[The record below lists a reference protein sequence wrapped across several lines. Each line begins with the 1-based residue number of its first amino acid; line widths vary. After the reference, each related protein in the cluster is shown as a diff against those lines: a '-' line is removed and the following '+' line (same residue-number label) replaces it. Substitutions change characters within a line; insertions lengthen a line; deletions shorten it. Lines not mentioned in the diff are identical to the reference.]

1 MKLLK
6 TFESRMSDVFGE
18 APQGFA
24 APFSL
29 KKLARHT
36 AREMES
42 ETFVVDGVDTAPA
55 LFTLLVSPTDD
66 TALRP
71 LYSKLTREIV
81 AFVEAQAKAKGYVF
95 VGKPLARFMVDPS
108 LRSGKFAVFAENV
121 DARTLTRLRDEE
133 EAFLS
138 SSLGLGGAAAAPR
151 GGESASDHLRSHDHA
166 QRRPQTMRA
175 VGTSA
180 DDAKPL
186 EPAVPLDDD
195 PYAAPAPQGGLVD
208 LGIDAD
214 VSEAP
219 MERGEA
225 SDESAGL
232 AVLPSDVVQDAL
244 QDPYD
249 DSYGKDEQGGRALES
264 DGRDDL
270 PEAPARPSHL
280 APPAAPH
287 PAAVPATQR
296 RNVPLV
302 NQQRPS
308 PIARRSADSP
318 SCMLIDHQTGRT
330 YRGVAPETVIG
341 RERTPGNIVIHDP
354 NVSRR
359 HAELSYDGRNW
370 HIRDLGSTN
379 GTLVNDVDIDV
390 CTLRDGDL
398 ITLGLTNLVFQ
409 EDAR

>member
-18 APQGFA
+18 APQGFT

-29 KKLARHT
+29 KKLAKRT
-36 AREMES
+36 VREMEG

-71 LYSKLTREIV
+71 LYSKLTKEIV
-81 AFVEAQAKAKGYVF
+81 SFVEAQAKARSYVF
-95 VGKPLARFMVDPS
+95 VGRPLARFMVDPS
-108 LRSGKFAVFAENV
+108 LRSGRFAVFAENV

-151 GGESASDHLRSHDHA
+151 DGEGASDYLRSHA
-166 QRRPQTMRA
+166 RSERRPRTMPA
-175 VGTSA
+175 VA
-180 DDAKPL
+180 EPKDDQEPL
-186 EPAVPLDDD
+186 EPAVSLDDD
-195 PYAAPAPQGGLVD
+195 PYVAPAPQDGLVD

-214 VSEAP
+214 VSKTP

-225 SDESAGL
+225 SDASAGL
-232 AVLPSDVVQDAL
+232 AVLPNDVVQDAL

-249 DSYGKDEQGGRALES
+249 DASGEGEPEERAPEP
-264 DGRDDL
+264 DDL
-270 PEAPARPSHL
+270 PGAPVRPARPSHL
-280 APPAAPH
+280 APPADSRPV
-287 PAAVPATQR
+287 AVPATQR

-302 NQQRPS
+302 NQQRQS
-308 PIARRSADSP
+308 PVAGRAADGP
-318 SCMLIDHQTGRT
+318 SCMLVDHQTGRT
-330 YRGVAPETVIG
+330 YRGVAPETIVG
-341 RERTPGNIVIHDP
+341 RERTPGGIVIHDP

-359 HAELSYDGRNW
+359 HAELSYDGHSW

-379 GTLVNDVDIDV
+379 GTLVNDVDVDV

-409 EDAR
+409 EEAR

>member
-6 TFESRMSDVFGE
+6 TFESRMSDVFGGT
-18 APQGFA
+18 PQGFT

-36 AREMES
+36 VREMEN

-55 LFTLLVSPTDD
+55 LLTLLVSPTDD
-66 TALRP
+66 TILRP
-71 LYSKLTREIV
+71 LYSKLTKELV
-81 AFVEAQAKAKGYVF
+81 SFVEAQAKAKGYVF

-108 LRSGKFAVFAENV
+108 LRSGKFAVFMENV

-151 GGESASDHLRSHDHA
+151 EGEGASDYLRSHAHA
-166 QRRPQTMRA
+166 ERRPRTMEA
-175 VGTSA
+175 VAKPA
-180 DDAKPL
+180 DGLEPL
-186 EPAVPLDDD
+186 EPAAPLDDD

-214 VSEAP
+214 VSETP

-232 AVLPSDVVQDAL
+232 AVLPNDVVQDAL
-244 QDPYD
+244 QD
-249 DSYGKDEQGGRALES
+249 SYGE
-264 DGRDDL
+264 DG
-270 PEAPARPSHL
+270 PEARTPEPDVLDNPPEVPARPSHL
-280 APPAAPH
+280 ASPATSH
-287 PAAVPATQR
+287 PVAVPATQR

-302 NQQRPS
+302 NRQRQS
-308 PIARRSADSP
+308 PATGRATDSP
-318 SCMLIDHQTGRT
+318 SCMLVDHQTGRT
-330 YRGVAPETVIG
+330 YRGVAPQAIIG
-341 RERTPGNIVIHDP
+341 RERTPGGIVIRDP

-359 HAELSYDGRNW
+359 HAELSYDGRSW
-370 HIRDLGSTN
+370 HIQDLGSTN
-379 GTLVNDVDIDV
+379 GTLVNDVDVDV

>member
-1 MKLLK
+1 MKLLR
-6 TFESRMSDVFGE
+6 TFESRMGDVFGE
-18 APQGFA
+18 APQGFT

-29 KKLARHT
+29 KKLARRT
-36 AREMES
+36 VREMES

-71 LYSKLTREIV
+71 LYSKLTKEIV
-81 AFVEAQAKAKGYVF
+81 SFVEAQAKAKGYVF

-151 GGESASDHLRSHDHA
+151 GGESASDYLRSHAHPEK
-166 QRRPQTMRA
+166 RPQTMPA
-175 VGTSA
+175 VA
-180 DDAKPL
+180 EPLDDRGPL

-225 SDESAGL
+225 SDASAGL
-232 AVLPSDVVQDAL
+232 AVLPNDVVQDAL

-249 DSYGKDEQGGRALES
+249 DASGEGEPEGRAPEPDGPS
-264 DGRDDL
+264 D
-270 PEAPARPSHL
+270 APARPSHF
-280 APPAAPH
+280 APSAGPRPV
-287 PAAVPATQR
+287 AVPATQR

-302 NQQRPS
+302 NQQRQP
-308 PIARRSADSP
+308 PVAGRAADGP
-318 SCMLIDHQTGRT
+318 ACMLIDHQTGRT
-330 YRGVAPETVIG
+330 YRGVAPETLIG
-341 RERTPGNIVIHDP
+341 RERTPGGIVIHDP

-359 HAELSYDGRNW
+359 HAELSFDGRSW

-379 GTLVNDVDIDV
+379 GTLVNDVDVDV